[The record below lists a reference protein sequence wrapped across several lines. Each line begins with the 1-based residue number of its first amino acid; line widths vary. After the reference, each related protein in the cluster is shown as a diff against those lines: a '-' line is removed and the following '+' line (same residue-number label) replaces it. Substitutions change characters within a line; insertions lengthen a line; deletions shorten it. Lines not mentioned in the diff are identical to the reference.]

1 MRHRQMK
8 IIKIL
13 SFFSSL
19 RKKIS
24 FLRSIFATEI
34 KTRYLMR
41 AIMPSTVLFNDHSN
55 TRFDHIWDV
64 HIFPS
69 GIGFPFH
76 GQSRFFKMT

>member
-13 SFFSSL
+13 SFFPSL

-34 KTRYLMR
+34 KNT
-41 AIMPSTVLFNDHSN
+41 IPDESN
-55 TRFDHIWDV
+55 YAKYSPI
-64 HIFPS
+64 
-69 GIGFPFH
+69 
-76 GQSRFFKMT
+76 Q